1 MTRAFEDYEVL
12 ADGRSF
18 VRSDLSVAGVAGPI
32 HSRIFTG
39 TRRTEKKQAHLRAWH
54 ALA

>member
-1 MTRAFEDYEVL
+1 MTRAL
-12 ADGRSF
+12 RLTRSWPMADPSC
-18 VRSDLSVAGVAGPI
+18 VQIMSVAGVGPI

-39 TRRTEKKQAHLRAWH
+39 TRRIEKKQAHLRAWH

>member
-18 VRSDLSVAGVAGPI
+18 VRSDHERRRGGPI

-39 TRRTEKKQAHLRAWH
+39 TRRTEKKQAHLRA
-54 ALA
+54 